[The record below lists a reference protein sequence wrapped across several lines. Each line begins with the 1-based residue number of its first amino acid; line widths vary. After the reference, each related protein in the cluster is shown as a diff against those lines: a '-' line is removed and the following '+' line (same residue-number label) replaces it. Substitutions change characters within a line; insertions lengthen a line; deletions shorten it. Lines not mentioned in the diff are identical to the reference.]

1 MENMELKASFDLF
14 RDTLANFIIQTF
26 KNPGGVVRILQ
37 DVENPGSN
45 SKKNTCQR
53 TLMKIKESSGY
64 NKSFNSKGQRCLLL

>member
-37 DVENPGSN
+37 DG
-45 SKKNTCQR
+45 
-53 TLMKIKESSGY
+53 ESREY
-64 NKSFNSKGQRCLLL
+64 FQEKHVPKDLDED